1 MKTIVSALVAL
12 TFIAGVVG
20 PAIAAESFSIKT
32 ARPGQPW
39 RSQLLRQL
47 HRAAR

>member
-20 PAIAAESFSIKT
+20 PAIAAEPFTIKQLDQDF
-32 ARPGQPW
+32 RGGHGQ
-39 RSQLLRQL
+39 S
-47 HRAAR
+47 